1 MDNISIC
8 NKGYGAGG
16 SNTNKNG
23 IAYEKLTE
31 LDDKITIHAKNEYS
45 LEISFNN
52 NNEKRYIK
60 TKQSNLFKCMSQ
72 EINPNITK
80 AHGCKNPDECY
91 IDQQNK
97 NFFIIEKK
105 MQKSNGSVCEKI
117 QTPDFKVWQYQ
128 RTFPSYNII
137 YIYCLSD
144 WFKENCKAEIEYL
157 IYKKIPF
164 FWGNSLNYKNDIIN
178 FIINYK

>member
-31 LDDKITIHAKNEYS
+31 LDDKITIHSKNKYLS
-45 LEISFNN
+45 EISFND
-52 NNEKRYIK
+52 NEKRYIK
-60 TKQSNLFKCMSQ
+60 PKQSNLFKCMKQ
-72 EINPNITK
+72 EINLNITK
-80 AHGCKNPDECY
+80 AHGCKKPDECY

-97 NFFIIEKK
+97 NLFIIEKK
-105 MQKSNGSVCEKI
+105 MQQSNGSVCEKI
-117 QTPDFKVWQYQ
+117 QTPDFKMWQYQ

-164 FWGNSLNYKNDIIN
+164 FWGNSLNYKNEIIN